1 MKPMLLIFCTVALAA
16 CSDKPPAPQAAGAD
30 QPPTHA
36 APWQE
41 LQKDKQRAQAVQ
53 QTVDQQAAE
62 QRRQIE
68 AAQQ

>member
-1 MKPMLLIFCTVALAA
+1 MRLTLLLMCAVALAA
-16 CSDKPPAPQAAGAD
+16 CSGKPPAPQATAERPAG
-30 QPPTHA
+30 PE
-36 APWQE
+36 APWQH
-41 LQKDKQRAQAVQ
+41 LQKDQQRAQAVQ